1 VSANDIAPDALIEI
15 EENVLFRELN
25 GEAVILNVETGNYFG
40 LDHVGTRAWTLIRE
54 HKALSK
60 VVGLMEAEYEVSRDA
75 LRNDLVAL
83 AKELSAHG
91 LVRISRGLPE

>member
-1 VSANDIAPDALIEI
+1 VSGHDIGLDAVIEI

-40 LDHVGTRAWTLIRE
+40 LDQVGTRAWILIRE
-54 HKALSK
+54 HKTLSK
-60 VVGLMEAEYEVSRDA
+60 VVGLMEAEYDVSRDA
-75 LRNDLVAL
+75 LGSDLVAL

>member
-1 VSANDIAPDALIEI
+1 MSANDIAPDALIEI

-40 LDHVGTRAWTLIRE
+40 LDQVGTRAWTLIRE